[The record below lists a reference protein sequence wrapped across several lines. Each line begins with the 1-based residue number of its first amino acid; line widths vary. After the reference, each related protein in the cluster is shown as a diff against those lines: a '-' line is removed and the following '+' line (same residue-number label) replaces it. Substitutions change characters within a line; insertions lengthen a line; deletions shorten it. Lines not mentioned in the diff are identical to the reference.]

1 MAKRE
6 VEEGLLRAARET
18 LRPIARQML
27 ASGIPF
33 GRLEG
38 RLRELFVELA
48 ENDFA
53 IPGRTQTDSR
63 VSLLTGINR
72 KEVRRIRAADPKASG
87 PQSFS
92 RNIAASL
99 VSTWLTDPKA
109 TDRSG
114 KPVPV
119 PYQGKRGPSFVKF
132 ARRTTVDLPP
142 RAILDE
148 LIRTGAAEIL
158 DDKTIALRDDAYVPK
173 LGQPE
178 KLQMLAE
185 DPAEMVST
193 MIRNIFAEEGGD
205 LFLQRKVSYDNLG
218 SDALGKIR
226 ARLRNEGERFLRRVN
241 ALLGRY
247 DRDRNPKAP
256 GGERRAAGLG
266 VYYFETTPRSSG
278 EREDE

>member
-1 MAKRE
+1 MAKSE
-6 VEEGLLRAARET
+6 VEDGLLRAARET
-18 LRPIARQML
+18 LRPIARQLL

-33 GRLEG
+33 GRLES

-48 ENDFA
+48 ERDFA

-72 KEVRRIRAADPKASG
+72 KEVRRIRAADPKTAG

-99 VSTWLTDPKA
+99 VSVWLTDARA

-114 KPVPV
+114 KPLPI

-132 ARRTTVDLPP
+132 AKKTTVDLPP

-148 LIRTGAAEIL
+148 LVRTGAVEIL
-158 DDKTIALRDDAYVPK
+158 DDKRIALRDDAYVPK

-185 DPAEMVST
+185 DPAEMVAT
-193 MIRNIFAEEGGD
+193 MIRNIFAGDEGD
-205 LFLQRKVSYDNLG
+205 LLLQRKVSYDNLG
-218 SDALGKIR
+218 SDALKRIR

-241 ALLGRY
+241 ALLGQY

-256 GGERRAAGLG
+256 GGERCTAGLG
-266 VYYFETTPRSSG
+266 VYYFEAPRKPSG
-278 EREDE
+278 EHEDS